1 MVCSW
6 LLRRGP
12 AVQPPSVPE
21 GIEAPGAGAGSGEIE
36 EEKAEHDRRMAL
48 IENRPESLRS
58 VTLEVGNG
66 HLAGEEKGHWA
77 GVEPDEEERAT
88 VCLEGPGPPGQAA
101 IRGRSPS
108 RHDRGGE
115 AIELGS
121 AELDKQK
128 GGDDSQDAE
137 KIRCPG
143 APPFGNGR

>member
-36 EEKAEHDRRMAL
+36 EEKAEHDRRMSL

-58 VTLEVGNG
+58 VTLEVGDG
-66 HLAGEEKGHWA
+66 HLAREEKGHRT
-77 GVEPDEEERAT
+77 GVEPEQEERAT
-88 VCLEGPGPPGQAA
+88 VGLEDPCPPGQAA
-101 IRGRSPS
+101 EGSCATS

-115 AIELGS
+115 AIELGG
-121 AELDKQK
+121 AELDK
-128 GGDDSQDAE
+128 
-137 KIRCPG
+137 
-143 APPFGNGR
+143 